1 MMRIVVF
8 SLLFVSS
15 IVLSACSGEAGAAD
29 NHVHHFSQVAPPG
42 GMEQKS
48 LVVLS
53 DQPMLDQ
60 DGNLRRLKSEVAGG
74 KIVVVDFIFT
84 SCQTICPVTTA
95 LLSESHKRLA
105 DLPADSVSFVSMSI
119 DSAVDTPERLKAFSG
134 RHGATWTFL
143 TGEKRVMDE
152 ALVWL
157 NAYST
162 NPEDHAAMILIGD
175 AATGEFSRVY
185 GLPDPSFVEA
195 RVRDLLA
202 RRADGGT
209 HTF

>member
-1 MMRIVVF
+1 MMR
-8 SLLFVSS
+8 LLALCLLALMPVA
-15 IVLSACSGEAGAAD
+15 LSACSGEAAASSA
-29 NHVHHFSQVAPPG
+29 HVHPASQTALPD
-42 GMEQKS
+42 GMEEKS

-53 DQPMLDQ
+53 DKPMLDQ
-60 DGNLRRLKSEVAGG
+60 DGNVRQLKSDVAGR

-95 LLSESHKRLA
+95 LMAESHRRLDDMPA
-105 DLPADSVSFVSMSI
+105 EDLAFVSMSI
-119 DSAVDTPERLKAFSG
+119 DSAVDTPGRLKSFAG
-134 RHGATWTFL
+134 RHGADWTFL

-175 AATGEFSRVY
+175 AATGEFSRIY
-185 GLPDPSFVEA
+185 GLPDPAFIEA
-195 RVRDLLA
+195 RVRDLAA
-202 RRADGGT
+202 RRANGAL
-209 HTF
+209 HTY

>member
-1 MMRIVVF
+1 MIRILAFCLLALSLVV
-8 SLLFVSS
+8 
-15 IVLSACSGEAGAAD
+15 ISACSGEAGAAD
-29 NHVHHFSQVAPPG
+29 KHSHHSSQRVPPG

-60 DGNLRRLKSEVAGG
+60 YGNTRHLKSEVAAG

-95 LLSESHKRLA
+95 LMAESHKRLV
-105 DLPADSVSFVSMSI
+105 DVPADALSFVSISI
-119 DSAVDTPERLKAFSG
+119 DSAVDTPERLKAFSE
-134 RHGATWTFL
+134 RHEGTWTFL

-175 AATGEFSRVY
+175 AATGEFSRIY
-185 GLPDPSFVEA
+185 GLPDPDFVEA

-202 RRADGGT
+202 RRTHGGT
-209 HTF
+209 HTY